1 MVPVLVYLVGWR
13 GTGHGQAPQLQGGR
27 SLASPLQQAM
37 VITAEVVER
46 TAMTPASIVL
56 VASLLALVTPAVAV
70 TNLKTDNTAVLEIDD
85 ETLTAKSFAPAAK
98 SWGVDCNCAIE
109 RGKI

>member
-1 MVPVLVYLVGWR
+1 
-13 GTGHGQAPQLQGGR
+13 
-27 SLASPLQQAM
+27 
-37 VITAEVVER
+37 
-46 TAMTPASIVL
+46 MTPASIVL
-56 VASLLALVTPAVAV
+56 VASLPALVTPAVAV

-109 RGKI
+109 RGKIVDLSWPANGKAVAHWHTVPMARRDAANPSTS